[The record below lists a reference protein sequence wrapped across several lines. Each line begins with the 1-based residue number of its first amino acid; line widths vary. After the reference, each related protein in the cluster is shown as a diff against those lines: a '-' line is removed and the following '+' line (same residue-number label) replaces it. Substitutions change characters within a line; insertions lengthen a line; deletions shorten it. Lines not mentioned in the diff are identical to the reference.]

1 MKKKCGWPIFPWSF
15 SLFGVITGYLGTKI
29 QSMLHHKEFILIY
42 HFLTVFF
49 CQNFYFI
56 FSGEPSKLQSFNL
69 PRDEFIFNWGY
80 AQMLTRETGCSA
92 CERRNSRNSAVV
104 VLQLDPPAIEI
115 FIPSSHCKCQWWYTV
130 LRHSERSASMFQHKR
145 ACGCINARCSQFMRC
160 ICVFPHMACY
170 NLVGLHP
177 YHVNWMHHMQTEIHQ
192 SKHR

>member
-1 MKKKCGWPIFPWSF
+1 MWTTYISLEFLSVWRNYGVFRNKNSKHVTSQRVYFNLSF
-15 SLFGVITGYLGTKI
+15 SYIIFLSKI
-29 QSMLHHKEFILIY
+29 L
-42 HFLTVFF
+42 
-49 CQNFYFI
+49 FYFFRRTKQTSELQI
-56 FSGEPSKLQSFNL
+56 ASRWIHFKLRL
-69 PRDEFIFNWGY
+69 CADADERNG
-80 AQMLTRETGCSA
+80 ALCMRTVV
-92 CERRNSRNSAVV
+92 RRNSRNSAVV
-104 VLQLDPPAIEI
+104 VLQLDPPSIEI